1 MYKSIGEIGVVENK
15 NQDQYAVLELVN
27 DDQKKQLLNSH
38 KVVLVDVFAD
48 WCGPCKQI
56 APSYA
61 LLAMKYAKPTICAV
75 VKQQY
80 DNVEDEIKDKIQGIP
95 LFLFYEYGK
104 LVDMTAGGDL
114 ADVEKRLEALLSRVI
129 SESNLTKEQRQ
140 DVSIGQVPP
149 QYKSNIRSS
158 KGNMPD
164 FENYKP
170 VYQVDTQP
178 RLNPS
183 MHNMMMPSQ
192 SVGKDAR
199 DSFMPSQQQ
208 RAPYPQMQNQYP
220 QPNQQM
226 QNQYPQNQYPQ
237 PNQQMQNQYPQN
249 QPNQQ
254 MMNQFNNQP
263 RQSANQNNSNYPNY
277 SVKYN

>member
-199 DSFMPSQQQ
+199 DSFMQSQP

-220 QPNQQM
+220 QNQFNQQ
-226 QNQYPQNQYPQ
+226 QQNQPNQYPQNQFNQQQNQYPQ
-237 PNQQMQNQYPQN
+237 PNQQ
-249 QPNQQ
+249 
-254 MMNQFNNQP
+254 NQFNNQP
-263 RQSANQNNSNYPNY
+263 RNSANQNNSNYPNY